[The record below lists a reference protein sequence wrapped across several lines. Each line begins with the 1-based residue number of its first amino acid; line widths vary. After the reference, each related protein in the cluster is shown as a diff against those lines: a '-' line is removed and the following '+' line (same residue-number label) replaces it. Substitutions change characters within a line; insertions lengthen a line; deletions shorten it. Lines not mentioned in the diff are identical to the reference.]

1 MTSGTETASTPT
13 KKPPPLAPL
22 KTAKNLGETVANFD
36 AIVAWAIDAPSGIG
50 YFATIYKRATV
61 AVSNAI
67 DTGKFHHPDVMTR
80 FTLTFSQRYFDALN
94 AHFHPNDHPGP
105 THVWQWAFDGV
116 AYTEPIIFQ
125 HLLTAVDAHINLD
138 LGITAAQV
146 GGGAMDDLHHDFD
159 MINAILGS
167 QVQGVFDALAKVSPR
182 THTIRNLLPG
192 DEVEEIN
199 ALLIVFRDLAW
210 KFANVLAD
218 SPNDFQELVDLQDS
232 RACLLSTCYL
242 YPPEKIR
249 AIVDWIAD
257 KESRDVAL
265 NVRTL
270 DVAAAIPNELNEA
283 FLPR

>member
-1 MTSGTETASTPT
+1 VG
-13 KKPPPLAPL
+13 
-22 KTAKNLGETVANFD
+22 
-36 AIVAWAIDAPSGIG
+36 
-50 YFATIYKRATV
+50 
-61 AVSNAI
+61 NAI
-67 DTGKFHHPDVMTR
+67 DTGKFQHPEVMTR

-94 AHFHPNDHPGP
+94 AHFHPNDYKGP

-116 AYTEPIIFQ
+116 DYAEPIIFQ

-146 GGGAMDDLHHDFD
+146 GAGAMDDLHHDFN

-167 QVQGVFDALAKVSPR
+167 QVQGVFDALAEVSPR

-192 DEVEEIN
+192 DEVDEIN

-210 KFANVLAD
+210 NFANVLAD
-218 SPNDFQELVDLQDS
+218 SPDDFQELVDLQDS

-242 YPPEKIR
+242 YPPDKIR
-249 AIVDWIAD
+249 SVVDWIAD
-257 KESRDVAL
+257 KESRDVAR
-265 NVRTL
+265 NVRVL

-283 FLPR
+283 FLRPL

>member
-1 MTSGTETASTPT
+1 MPT
-13 KKPPPLAPL
+13 TNVPPPPPL
-22 KTAKNLGETVANFD
+22 KTAKNLPESIANFD
-36 AIVAWAIDAPSGIG
+36 AIVAWAINAPSGIG
-50 YFATIYKRATV
+50 YFATIYKRATI

-67 DTGKFHHPDVMTR
+67 DTGRFQHPEVMTR

-94 AHFHPNDHPGP
+94 AHFHPNDYKGP

-116 AYTEPIIFQ
+116 DYDEPIIFQ

-146 GGGAMDDLHHDFD
+146 GAGAMDDLHHDFN

-167 QVQGVFDALAKVSPR
+167 QVQGVFDALAEVSPR
-182 THTIRNLLPG
+182 THTIRDLLPG
-192 DEVEEIN
+192 DEVAEIN

-218 SPNDFQELVDLQDS
+218 SPDDFQELVDIQDS

-242 YPPEKIR
+242 YPPDTIR
-249 AIVDWIAD
+249 SVVDWIAD
-257 KESRDVAL
+257 KESRDVAR
-265 NVRTL
+265 NVRVL
-270 DVAAAIPNELNEA
+270 DAAAAIPNELNEA
-283 FLPR
+283 FLRPL

>member
-1 MTSGTETASTPT
+1 MPQ
-13 KKPPPLAPL
+13 KNVPPPPPPL
-22 KTAKNLGETVANFD
+22 KTAKNVQESIANFD
-36 AIVAWAIDAPSGIG
+36 AIVAWAINAPSGIG
-50 YFATIYKRATV
+50 YFATIYKRATI
-61 AVSNAI
+61 AVINAI
-67 DTGKFHHPDVMTR
+67 DTGRFQNPEVMTR

-94 AHFHPNDHPGP
+94 AHLHPNDYKGP

-116 AYTEPIIFQ
+116 AYEEPNIFQ

-146 GGGAMDDLHHDFD
+146 GAGAMDDLHDDFN

-167 QVQGVFDALAKVSPR
+167 QVQGVFDALAEVSPR

-192 DEVEEIN
+192 DEADEIN

-218 SPNDFQELVDLQDS
+218 SPDDFQELVDLQDS

-242 YPPEKIR
+242 YPPDKIR
-249 AIVDWIAD
+249 GVVDWIAD
-257 KESRDVAL
+257 KESRDVAR
-265 NVRTL
+265 NVRAL
-270 DVAAAIPNELNEA
+270 DLAAAIPNELNEA
-283 FLPR
+283 FLRPL

>member
-1 MTSGTETASTPT
+1 MTAGRDTPSTPT

-22 KTAKNLGETVANFD
+22 KTAKNLGETIANFD

-50 YFATIYKRATV
+50 YFATIYKRSTI

-67 DTGKFHHPDVMTR
+67 DTGKFQHPDVMTR

-105 THVWQWAFDGV
+105 THVWQWAFDGL
-116 AYTEPIIFQ
+116 AYKEPIIFQ

-182 THTIRNLLPG
+182 TRTIRDLLPG

-218 SPNDFQELVDLQDS
+218 SPDDFQELVDLQDS

-242 YPPEKIR
+242 YPPDKIR

-257 KESRDVAL
+257 KESRDVAR

-270 DVAAAIPNELNEA
+270 DVAAAIPNELNEV

>member
-1 MTSGTETASTPT
+1 MPT
-13 KKPPPLAPL
+13 KKTPPLPPL
-22 KTAKNLGETVANFD
+22 KKAKKLSESIANFD
-36 AIVAWAIDAPSGIG
+36 EIVKWAISAPSGIG
-50 YFATIYKRATV
+50 YFATIYKRATI

-67 DTGKFHHPDVMTR
+67 DTGKFQHPDVMTR

-94 AHFHPNDHPGP
+94 AHFHPIDFKGP

-116 AYTEPIIFQ
+116 AYEQPIIFQ
-125 HLLTAVDAHINLD
+125 HLLTAVCAHINLD

-146 GGGAMDDLHHDFD
+146 GAGAMDDLHHDFD

-167 QVQGVFDALAKVSPR
+167 QVQGVFDALAEVSPR
-182 THTIRNLLPG
+182 TKTIRDILPG

-210 KFANVLAD
+210 KFANVVAD
-218 SPNDFQELVDLQDS
+218 SPDDFQELVDLQDS

-242 YPPEKIR
+242 YPPDKIG
-249 AIVDWIAD
+249 AVVDWIAD
-257 KESRDVAL
+257 KESRDVAR
-265 NVRTL
+265 NVRAL
-270 DVAAAIPNELNEA
+270 DVASAIPNELNER

>member
-1 MTSGTETASTPT
+1 MTAGHCTPSMPT

-22 KTAKNLGETVANFD
+22 KTAKNLGETIANFD

-50 YFATIYKRATV
+50 YFATIYKRSTI

-67 DTGKFHHPDVMTR
+67 DTGKFHRPDVMTR

-116 AYTEPIIFQ
+116 AYKEPIIFQ

-167 QVQGVFDALAKVSPR
+167 QVQGVFDALAEVSPR

-218 SPNDFQELVDLQDS
+218 SPDDFQELVDLQDS

-242 YPPEKIR
+242 YPPDKIR

-257 KESRDVAL
+257 KESRDVAR

-270 DVAAAIPNELNEA
+270 DVAAAIPDELNEA

>member
-1 MTSGTETASTPT
+1 MPP
-13 KKPPPLAPL
+13 KNVPPPPPPL
-22 KTAKNLGETVANFD
+22 KTAKNLHESIANFD
-36 AIVAWAIDAPSGIG
+36 AIVAWAINAPSGIG
-50 YFATIYKRATV
+50 YFATIYKRATI

-67 DTGKFHHPDVMTR
+67 DTGKFQHPEVMTR

-94 AHFHPNDHPGP
+94 AHFHPNDYEGP

-116 AYTEPIIFQ
+116 DYAEPIIFQ
-125 HLLTAVDAHINLD
+125 HLLTAVDAHINID

-146 GGGAMDDLHHDFD
+146 GAGAMDDLHHDFD

-167 QVQGVFDALAKVSPR
+167 QVQGVFDALAEVSPR

-192 DEVEEIN
+192 DEVDEIN

-218 SPNDFQELVDLQDS
+218 SPDDFQELVDLQDS

-242 YPPEKIR
+242 YPPDKIR
-249 AIVDWIAD
+249 SVVDWIAD
-257 KESRDVAL
+257 KESRDVAR
-265 NVRTL
+265 NVRAL
-270 DVAAAIPNELNEA
+270 DVAAAIPDELNEA
-283 FLPR
+283 FLRPL

>member
-1 MTSGTETASTPT
+1 MPPKTVPTP
-13 KKPPPLAPL
+13 PPPLT
-22 KTAKNLGETVANFD
+22 TAKNLQETIANFD
-36 AIVAWAIDAPSGIG
+36 AIVAWAINAPSGIG
-50 YFATIYKRATV
+50 YFATIYKRATI

-67 DTGKFHHPDVMTR
+67 DTGKFQHPEVMTR

-94 AHFHPNDHPGP
+94 AHFHPTDYTGP

-116 AYTEPIIFQ
+116 EYAEPIIFQ

-138 LGITAAQV
+138 LGVTAAQV
-146 GGGAMDDLHHDFD
+146 GAGAMDDLHHDFN

-167 QVQGVFDALAKVSPR
+167 QVQGVFDALAEVSPR

-192 DEVEEIN
+192 DEVDEIN

-210 KFANVLAD
+210 NFANVLAD
-218 SPNDFQELVDLQDS
+218 SPHDFQELVDLQDS

-242 YPPEKIR
+242 YPPDKIR
-249 AIVDWIAD
+249 SIVDWIAD

-265 NVRTL
+265 IVRTL

-283 FLPR
+283 FLRPL

>member
-1 MTSGTETASTPT
+1 MPPT
-13 KKPPPLAPL
+13 NVPTPPPPL
-22 KTAKNLGETVANFD
+22 KTAKNLQESIANFD
-36 AIVAWAIDAPSGIG
+36 AIVAWAINAPSGIG
-50 YFATIYKRATV
+50 YFATIYKRATI

-67 DTGKFHHPDVMTR
+67 DTGKFQHPEVMTR

-94 AHFHPNDHPGP
+94 AHFHPNDYTGP

-116 AYTEPIIFQ
+116 DYAEPIIFQ
-125 HLLTAVDAHINLD
+125 HLLTAVDAHVNID

-146 GGGAMDDLHHDFD
+146 GAGAMDDLHHDFN

-167 QVQGVFDALAKVSPR
+167 QVQGVFDALAEVSPR

-192 DEVEEIN
+192 DEVDEIN

-218 SPNDFQELVDLQDS
+218 SPDDFQELVDLQDS
-232 RACLLSTCYL
+232 RACLLSSCYL
-242 YPPEKIR
+242 HPPDQIR
-249 AIVDWIAD
+249 SVVDWIAD
-257 KESRDVAL
+257 KESRDVAR
-265 NVRTL
+265 NVRVL

-283 FLPR
+283 FLRPL

>member
-1 MTSGTETASTPT
+1 V
-13 KKPPPLAPL
+13 PPPL
-22 KTAKNLGETVANFD
+22 KTAKTLQESTANFD
-36 AIVAWAIDAPSGIG
+36 AIVAWAINAPSGIG

-67 DTGKFHHPDVMTR
+67 DTGRFQHPDVMTR

-94 AHFHPNDHPGP
+94 AHFYPDDFKGP

-116 AYTEPIIFQ
+116 DYDEPIIFQ
-125 HLLTAVDAHINLD
+125 HLLTAVCAHINLD

-146 GGGAMDDLHHDFD
+146 GAGAMDDLHHDFD

-167 QVQGVFDALAKVSPR
+167 QVQGVFDALAEVSPR
-182 THTIRNLLPG
+182 TQTIRDLLPG
-192 DEVEEIN
+192 DEVDEIN
-199 ALLIVFRDLAW
+199 ALMIVFRDLAW

-218 SPNDFQELVDLQDS
+218 SPDDFQELVDLQDS

-242 YPPEKIR
+242 YPPGKIR
-249 AIVDWIAD
+249 SVVDWIAD
-257 KESRDVAL
+257 KESRDVGL

-270 DVAAAIPNELNEA
+270 DVAAAIPDELNEA
-283 FLPR
+283 FLRPL

>member
-1 MTSGTETASTPT
+1 MPP
-13 KKPPPLAPL
+13 KNVPPPPPPL
-22 KTAKNLGETVANFD
+22 KTAKNLHESIANFD
-36 AIVAWAIDAPSGIG
+36 AIVAWAINAPSGIG
-50 YFATIYKRATV
+50 YFATIYKRATI

-67 DTGKFHHPDVMTR
+67 DTGKFQHPEVMTR

-94 AHFHPNDHPGP
+94 AHFHPNDYEGP

-116 AYTEPIIFQ
+116 DYAEPIIFQ
-125 HLLTAVDAHINLD
+125 HLLTAVDAHINID

-146 GGGAMDDLHHDFD
+146 GAGAMDDLHHDFN

-167 QVQGVFDALAKVSPR
+167 QVQGVFDALAEVSPR

-192 DEVEEIN
+192 DEVDEIN

-218 SPNDFQELVDLQDS
+218 SPDDFQELVDLQDS

-242 YPPEKIR
+242 YPPDKIR
-249 AIVDWIAD
+249 SVVDWIAD
-257 KESRDVAL
+257 KESRDVAR
-265 NVRTL
+265 NVRVL

-283 FLPR
+283 FLRPL